1 MFLTKR
7 QKEVFD
13 FVGKYLSQNG
23 YAPTFDEI
31 AKEFGFNSKGTV
43 YKHVK
48 ALREKGLIQHQWNR
62 TRSIEIM
69 EGDNSVS
76 SVPVLGVVA
85 AGKPVEAVV
94 LPESINI
101 PPTFMG
107 RGKHFIL
114 KVSGDSMI
122 EEHIADGDFI
132 VLLERDNAQN
142 GETVVAL
149 IDGTEATVKKYYNK
163 GGKVELQP
171 ANNEVET
178 LVLDPERIQIQG
190 VVVGVMR
197 KY

>member
-7 QKEVFD
+7 QKEVLD
-13 FVGKYLSQNG
+13 FIGKYLSKNG
-23 YAPTFDEI
+23 YAPTFSEI

-43 YKHVK
+43 YKHIK
-48 ALREKGLIQHQWNR
+48 ALCEKGLIQHEWNR
-62 TRSIEIM
+62 TRAIEILD
-69 EGDNSVS
+69 ENSS
-76 SVPVLGVVA
+76 FPTVPVLGSVA
-85 AGKPVEAVV
+85 AGKPIEAVV
-94 LPESINI
+94 LPESISI
-101 PPTFMG
+101 PPTFMK

-114 KVSGDSMI
+114 KVNGNSMI
-122 EEHIADGDFI
+122 DEHIADGDFI
-132 VLLERDNAQN
+132 ILRERDNAQN

-163 GGKVELQP
+163 SGKVELHP

-178 LVLDPERIQIQG
+178 LILDPERIQIQG

>member
-7 QKEVFD
+7 QKEVLD
-13 FVGKYLSQNG
+13 FIRKYLSKNG
-23 YAPTFDEI
+23 YAPTFSEI

-43 YKHVK
+43 YKHIK
-48 ALREKGLIQHQWNR
+48 ALCEKGLIQHEWNR
-62 TRSIEIM
+62 TRAIEILD
-69 EGDNSVS
+69 ENSGFPT
-76 SVPVLGVVA
+76 VPVLGSVA
-85 AGKPVEAVV
+85 AGKPIEAVV
-94 LPESINI
+94 LPESISI
-101 PPTFMG
+101 PPTFMK

-114 KVSGDSMI
+114 KVNGNSMI
-122 EEHIADGDFI
+122 DEHIADGDFI
-132 VLLERDNAQN
+132 ILRERDNAQN

-163 GGKVELQP
+163 SGKVELHP

-178 LVLDPERIQIQG
+178 LILDPDRIQIQG

>member
-7 QKEVFD
+7 QKEVLD
-13 FVGKYLSQNG
+13 FIGKYLSKNG
-23 YAPTFDEI
+23 YAPTFSEI

-43 YKHVK
+43 YKHIK
-48 ALREKGLIQHQWNR
+48 ALCEKGLIQHEWNR
-62 TRSIEIM
+62 TRAIEILD
-69 EGDNSVS
+69 ENSGFPT
-76 SVPVLGVVA
+76 VPVLGSVA
-85 AGKPVEAVV
+85 AGKPIEAVV
-94 LPESINI
+94 LPESISI
-101 PPTFMG
+101 PPTFMK

-114 KVSGDSMI
+114 KVNGNSMI
-122 EEHIADGDFI
+122 DEHIVDGDFI
-132 VLLERDNAQN
+132 ILRERDNAQN

-163 GGKVELQP
+163 SGKVELHP

-178 LVLDPERIQIQG
+178 LILDPDRIQIQG

>member
-7 QKEVFD
+7 QKEVLD
-13 FVGKYLSQNG
+13 FIGKYLSKNG
-23 YAPTFDEI
+23 YAPTFSEI

-43 YKHVK
+43 YKHIK
-48 ALREKGLIQHQWNR
+48 ALREKGLIQHEWNR
-62 TRSIEIM
+62 TRAIEILD
-69 EGDNSVS
+69 ENSGFPP
-76 SVPVLGVVA
+76 VPVLGSVA
-85 AGKPVEAVV
+85 AGKPIEAVV
-94 LPESINI
+94 LPESISI
-101 PPTFMG
+101 PPTFMK

-114 KVSGDSMI
+114 KVNGNSMI
-122 EEHIADGDFI
+122 DEHIADGDFI
-132 VLLERDNAQN
+132 ILRERNNAQN

-163 GGKVELQP
+163 SGKVELHP

-178 LVLDPERIQIQG
+178 LILDPERIQIQG

>member
-7 QKEVFD
+7 QKEVLD
-13 FVGKYLSQNG
+13 FIGKYLSKNG
-23 YAPTFDEI
+23 YAPTFSEI

-43 YKHVK
+43 YKHIK
-48 ALREKGLIQHQWNR
+48 ALCEKGLIQHEWNR
-62 TRSIEIM
+62 TRAIEILD
-69 EGDNSVS
+69 ENSGFPT
-76 SVPVLGVVA
+76 VPVLGSVA
-85 AGKPVEAVV
+85 AGKPIEAVV
-94 LPESINI
+94 LPESISI
-101 PPTFMG
+101 PPTFMK

-114 KVSGDSMI
+114 KVNGNSMI
-122 EEHIADGDFI
+122 DEHIADGDFI
-132 VLLERDNAQN
+132 ILRERDNAQN

-163 GGKVELQP
+163 SGKVELHP

-178 LVLDPERIQIQG
+178 LILDPERIQIQG

>member
-7 QKEVFD
+7 QKEVLD
-13 FVGKYLSQNG
+13 FIGKYLSKNG
-23 YAPTFDEI
+23 YAPTFSEI

-43 YKHVK
+43 YKHIK
-48 ALREKGLIQHQWNR
+48 ALCEKGLIQHEWNR
-62 TRSIEIM
+62 TRAIEILD
-69 EGDNSVS
+69 ENSGFPT
-76 SVPVLGVVA
+76 VPVLGSVA
-85 AGKPVEAVV
+85 AGKPIEAVV
-94 LPESINI
+94 LPESISI
-101 PPTFMG
+101 PPTFMK

-114 KVSGDSMI
+114 KVNGNSMI
-122 EEHIADGDFI
+122 DEHIVDGDFI
-132 VLLERDNAQN
+132 ILRERDNAQN

-163 GGKVELQP
+163 SGKVELHP

-178 LVLDPERIQIQG
+178 LILDPERIQIQG

>member
-1 MFLTKR
+1 
-7 QKEVFD
+7 
-13 FVGKYLSQNG
+13 
-23 YAPTFDEI
+23 
-31 AKEFGFNSKGTV
+31 
-43 YKHVK
+43 VK

-69 EGDNSVS
+69 EGDNSAS
-76 SVPVLGVVA
+76 SVPVLGAVA
-85 AGKPVEAVV
+85 AGKPIEAVV

-132 VLLERDNAQN
+132 ILLERDNAQN

>member
-7 QKEVFD
+7 QKEVLD
-13 FVGKYLSQNG
+13 FIGKYLSKNG
-23 YAPTFDEI
+23 YAPTFSEI

-43 YKHVK
+43 YKHIK
-48 ALREKGLIQHQWNR
+48 ALCEKGLIQHEWNR
-62 TRSIEIM
+62 TRAIEILD
-69 EGDNSVS
+69 ENSGFPT
-76 SVPVLGVVA
+76 VPVLGSVA
-85 AGKPVEAVV
+85 AGKPIEAVV
-94 LPESINI
+94 LPESISI
-101 PPTFMG
+101 PPTFMK

-114 KVSGDSMI
+114 KVNGNSMI
-122 EEHIADGDFI
+122 DEHIADGDFI
-132 VLLERDNAQN
+132 ILRERDNAQN

-163 GGKVELQP
+163 SGKVELHP

-178 LVLDPERIQIQG
+178 LILDPDRIQIQG

>member
-7 QKEVFD
+7 QKEVLD
-13 FVGKYLSQNG
+13 FIRKYLSKNG
-23 YAPTFDEI
+23 YAPTFSEI

-43 YKHVK
+43 YKHIK
-48 ALREKGLIQHQWNR
+48 ALCEKGLIQHEWNR
-62 TRSIEIM
+62 TRAIEILD
-69 EGDNSVS
+69 ENSGFPT
-76 SVPVLGVVA
+76 VPVLGSVA
-85 AGKPVEAVV
+85 AGKPIEAVV
-94 LPESINI
+94 LPESISI
-101 PPTFMG
+101 PPTFMK

-114 KVSGDSMI
+114 KVNGNSMI
-122 EEHIADGDFI
+122 DEHIADGDFI
-132 VLLERDNAQN
+132 ILRERDNAQN

-163 GGKVELQP
+163 SGKVELHP

-178 LVLDPERIQIQG
+178 LILDPERIQIQG